1 MSVETERCID
11 DLGSIIKRKRVSIG
25 MTREELAY
33 RMNISV
39 STLKRHE
46 NGETGILATTLF
58 EYMDILNLTYEEVVS
73 ALHKKRRNLVP
84 KLTYT
89 SESAK
94 ARKEERMKSI
104 AESLSDDML
113 DHYLAIGEG
122 LIIAQNNI

>member
-1 MSVETERCID
+1 
-11 DLGSIIKRKRVSIG
+11 
-25 MTREELAY
+25 
-33 RMNISV
+33 
-39 STLKRHE
+39 
-46 NGETGILATTLF
+46 
-58 EYMDILNLTYEEVVS
+58 MDILNLTYEEVVS